1 MAVFFVLQT
10 STLVPTHKNVLAVD
24 YGLVCLWSVII
35 CIVYMYLY
43 DYTTHSFSTHDSRYA
58 QDADEAQFVS
68 ATNRKSA
75 IIVSTIFVVCC
86 VAM

>member
-1 MAVFFVLQT
+1 
-10 STLVPTHKNVLAVD
+10 
-24 YGLVCLWSVII
+24 
-35 CIVYMYLY
+35 MYLY